1 MAAID
6 DWNKSWDKINAGV
19 GAAVLPEVYKTKQA
33 MIAQPAAFADQRQ
46 KNYGNFVASQNAYQQ
61 ALAGLGGSYANNY
74 GAYASGLGNV
84 AQAQANALNNQNAQN
99 GYNSMAAAAQQGAIG
114 NIGSAALGAA
124 GSASNAAMQAWAANQ
139 GAYNKAMSDLGAANQ
154 TGLSQLGQSRNN
166 AIGSLGNSYAKA
178 GLGFGIASSLP
189 GLFGGMG
196 GGGGFQ
202 ANGPDGSIASGTYDS
217 GSAGQSAPQGNG
229 ALSGMLDRTMAGLDS
244 VRGDLNSTDIA
255 DRLDRNY
262 AGGVGMLTDQHMS
275 SRNMPSQ
282 MMGQALSGLY
292 GLNALNLDASQRGM
306 QDYYGSLT
314 KPKDPHQIN
323 VTDVLSGL
331 TYGYG
336 DSAGRIGGVQ
346 NQMGSGWNDNKAAYS
361 DSSNAIDS
369 IFNNTIG
376 KSSMWGGQSEV
387 VDDLERMRSALYQRM
402 ADYSAAGY
410 SGDPNA
416 ARTLQMV
423 EQRLA
428 QLRHNQDAP
437 NTAFGSSFKA
447 VR

>member
-1 MAAID
+1 
-6 DWNKSWDKINAGV
+6 
-19 GAAVLPEVYKTKQA
+19 
-33 MIAQPAAFADQRQ
+33 
-46 KNYGNFVASQNAYQQ
+46 
-61 ALAGLGGSYANNY
+61 
-74 GAYASGLGNV
+74 
-84 AQAQANALNNQNAQN
+84 
-99 GYNSMAAAAQQGAIG
+99 
-114 NIGSAALGAA
+114 
-124 GSASNAAMQAWAANQ
+124 
-139 GAYNKAMSDLGAANQ
+139 
-154 TGLSQLGQSRNN
+154 
-166 AIGSLGNSYAKA
+166 
-178 GLGFGIASSLP
+178 
-189 GLFGGMG
+189 
-196 GGGGFQ
+196 
-202 ANGPDGSIASGTYDS
+202 
-217 GSAGQSAPQGNG
+217 
-229 ALSGMLDRTMAGLDS
+229 MAGLDS

-314 KPKDPHQIN
+314 KPKDPQQIN

-376 KSSMWGGQSEV
+376 KSSMWGGQSAV